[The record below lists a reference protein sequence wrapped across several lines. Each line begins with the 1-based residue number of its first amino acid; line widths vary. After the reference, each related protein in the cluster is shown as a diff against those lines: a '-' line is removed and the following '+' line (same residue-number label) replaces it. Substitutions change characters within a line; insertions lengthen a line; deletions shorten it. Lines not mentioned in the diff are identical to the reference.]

1 MIYEL
6 KDPSKAA
13 PVFDGWEDL
22 DAGVVSCLENI
33 MGKIYADDPKHP
45 ASAMAVIGD
54 FVFCA
59 GKPNLELLQA
69 KPDRWM
75 LVVPMDEDWAALI
88 ESNFPA
94 DKRIRYAMKRKRDF
108 DREKLEA
115 MADSLPEGYEF
126 RRIDSELYDACLND
140 SEFKCAVSVFESKE
154 RFLELGRGIAV
165 MKDGKIVSAA
175 STYSR
180 QREGIDIE
188 IDTAKAERHRGLAS
202 AAAAKLI
209 LECLDEGL
217 YPTWDAAN
225 KMSVRLAKKLGYEF
239 SREYVC
245 YGVE

>member
-33 MGKIYADDPKHP
+33 MGKIYADDPEHP

-54 FVFCA
+54 FAFCA
-59 GKPNLELLQA
+59 GEPNLELLQA

-75 LVVPMDEDWAALI
+75 LVVPRDETWAELI

-108 DREKLEA
+108 DREKLEE

-165 MKDGKIVSAA
+165 MKDGKIVSVA

-188 IDTAKAERHRGLAS
+188 IDTARAERHRGLAS